1 MPNIFDQI
9 DPPAPSDNVFDRIDP
24 RGTVPSDSPDPNAPG
39 VAESFLRGIP
49 SVGMF
54 GFESKVGFDK
64 EKQEAAWERQ
74 QERNRECP
82 PPSIREQY
90 MQAGKEKRGL
100 R

>member
-1 MPNIFDQI
+1 MAKKAEAKKVEITAPDIRVREFKIVGTAPYVQNKFSAKAQEQI
-9 DPPAPSDNVFDRIDP
+9 
-24 RGTVPSDSPDPNAPG
+24 
-39 VAESFLRGIP
+39 
-49 SVGMF
+49 
-54 GFESKVGFDK
+54 K